1 MDRAV
6 PGRRRQSCKDC
17 SSSSEKPTEMSD
29 FLETFFKISLLLL
42 LGLVLLALIG
52 VGFSFDAL
60 LDYIR
65 GIGDWIAD
73 LYDSLRY

>member
-1 MDRAV
+1 M
-6 PGRRRQSCKDC
+6 PGQLRQSCKDC
-17 SSSSEKPTEMSD
+17 SNSSEKRTEMSD

-52 VGFSFDAL
+52 VGLSFDAI

-65 GIGDWIAD
+65 GIGNWIAD

>member
-1 MDRAV
+1 
-6 PGRRRQSCKDC
+6 
-17 SSSSEKPTEMSD
+17 MSD

-42 LGLVLLALIG
+42 LGLVFLALIS
-52 VGFSFDAL
+52 VGFSLDAL

-65 GIGDWIAD
+65 GIGNWIAD